1 MNKENEVPAARR
13 TIKGSHTIRRAKP
26 KWQAYIS
33 STLFCITLF
42 LVFGFIVQEGLR
54 WLT

>member
-1 MNKENEVPAARR
+1 MNTTTSAPTRR
-13 TIKGSHTIRRAKP
+13 TLKESYTTRRAKP

-33 STLFCITLF
+33 NTLFSITLL

-54 WLT
+54 WCT

>member
-13 TIKGSHTIRRAKP
+13 TKP

-33 STLFCITLF
+33 STLFCITLL